1 MATVRL
7 PFLAF
12 LLRVLLLPSSLFST
26 AGSADEE
33 NLWRNE
39 KYASGFE
46 GAFPL
51 QRYLSSSVQ
60 GPILNYWQRSRA
72 CDEGGYTILA
82 PRGDSVRH
90 SGPMILDSEGHLVWF
105 REYRTTYNA
114 NVYTYKGERYLTF
127 WAGNDA
133 IGGHGDGTAYLVSD
147 GLGLFL
153 KILAGLCYSIL
164 VWKHAD

>member
-1 MATVRL
+1 MAAARLAHTHL
-7 PFLAF
+7 PFP
-12 LLRVLLLPSSLFST
+12 RTLLLLLTLLSTGSL
-26 AGSADEE
+26 ADEA

-39 KYASGFE
+39 NYANGSD

-51 QRYLSSSVQ
+51 QRYRSTDVH

-82 PRGDSVRH
+82 PRGDSVSH
-90 SGPMILDSEGHLVWF
+90 PGPMILDAEGHLVWF
-105 REYRTTYNA
+105 KEYPTTYNA

-133 IGGHGDGTAYLVSD
+133 IGGHGDGTAYLVSR
-147 GLGLFL
+147 
-153 KILAGLCYSIL
+153 
-164 VWKHAD
+164 V